1 MHAPRLPVHTV
12 PRIPPSPFLPRC
24 LFILFSFVLWLLGRY
39 VCSIQSPRGHPP
51 PLRPPLVISVSFSLS
66 FFLLLPTRPATPH
79 VLRQAFGAKDPPWG
93 PHLVTALLTVLP
105 FAYIGLA
112 ARVLTRSN
120 RLGKDD
126 DGVGR
131 AVARGGELIR

>member
-1 MHAPRLPVHTV
+1 MFFYIEV
-12 PRIPPSPFLPRC
+12 PAHELEPT
-24 LFILFSFVLWLLGRY
+24 FVLCLLTLL
-39 VCSIQSPRGHPP
+39 SSTSAPFPP
-51 PLRPPLVISVSFSLS
+51 PRYPEK
-66 FFLLLPTRPATPH
+66 
-79 VLRQAFGAKDPPWG
+79 AFGAKDPPWG
-93 PHLVTALLTVLP
+93 PHLVTVLLTVIP

-131 AVARGGELIR
+131 AVARGGELIRWVRLSLFTFYFLLLFFL